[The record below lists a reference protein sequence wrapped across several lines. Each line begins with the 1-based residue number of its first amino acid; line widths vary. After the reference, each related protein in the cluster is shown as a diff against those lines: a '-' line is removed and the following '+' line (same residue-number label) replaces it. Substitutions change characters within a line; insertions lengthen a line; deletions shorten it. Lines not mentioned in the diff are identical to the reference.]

1 MQIFFFCFGSMSSFT
16 HKTEVDFKEMFGKTT
31 SHALAE
37 PEDFRSPGILIM
49 QQYLARKL
57 QDFTLK

>member
-1 MQIFFFCFGSMSSFT
+1 MTSSFT